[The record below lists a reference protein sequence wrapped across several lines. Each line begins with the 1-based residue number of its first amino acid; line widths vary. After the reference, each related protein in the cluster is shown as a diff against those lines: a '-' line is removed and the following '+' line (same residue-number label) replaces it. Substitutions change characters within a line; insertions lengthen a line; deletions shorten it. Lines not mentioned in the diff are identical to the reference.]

1 MKNTTQGASEQTRL
15 DAEKD
20 KDLSVDSVV
29 LAPVTSGDWE
39 VGMYFVTLQDFVNQ
53 VFRNYVELGEA
64 KFDHL
69 DVDPDLADAGRSS
82 RLKRFCVV
90 RVTAAQ
96 ARRLRQL
103 LNTQGQTMQLYAL
116 VGDEVYP
123 GSLVPKQ
130 ASLFMDFMSATAL
143 LSPVALAEV
152 RSGQADLHV
161 ARTGSAPLQDKL
173 DAELTQLASASVK
186 AEAGDPSEENEYDG
200 EDDVE

>member
-1 MKNTTQGASEQTRL
+1 MGNVAQAAVLQPQDETQVDRG
-15 DAEKD
+15 
-20 KDLSVDSVV
+20 LSVDSVV

-39 VGMYFVTLQDFVNQ
+39 VGMYFVTLQDFINQ
-53 VFRNYVELGEA
+53 VFRNYVEVGAA

-69 DVDPDLADAGRSS
+69 DTDPELADAGRSS

-96 ARRLRQL
+96 ARRLRQI

-152 RSGQADLHV
+152 RSGQAELHV

-173 DAELTQLASASVK
+173 DAELSQLATTSASASSI
-186 AEAGDPSEENEYDG
+186 DPSEENEGSD
-200 EDDVE
+200 EDDDE